1 MPLLRLAL
9 LGSLLTLPAL
19 AQQAPH
25 AAPLAAQGC
34 LGCHGPGGQGVGS
47 IPGIAGRPAEELRAQ
62 MAAFRANQAP
72 ATIMGRIARGYS
84 EAETAAIAAHFARQ
98 PAR

>member
-1 MPLLRLAL
+1 MPILRLAL
-9 LGSLLTLPAL
+9 LGSLLALPAF
-19 AQQAPH
+19 AQNAPH
-25 AAPLAAQGC
+25 AAQGC

-47 IPGIAGRPAEELRAQ
+47 IPGIAGRPAEQLQAQ
-62 MAAFRANQAP
+62 MSAFRANQLP